1 MTMSK
6 LDRLVSMINQISLN
20 LASNGSEDQ
29 VSVLVAEHL
38 NKFWSPPMKRLILS
52 QDLNSL
58 GLSPIS
64 VKAISHLRSNDH

>member
-58 GLSPIS
+58 GLTSIS

>member
-64 VKAISHLRSNDH
+64 VKAISHLSSNDH